1 MKDRRWLMSHKGKMI
16 MLGGLSLL
24 TLTGLGIGLIGCGG
38 GSGSDSPTGP
48 NSQQCEELDEQC
60 WACEDNVVRTDPAC
74 AAATS
79 CLGVDDFWACLP
91 TILGEGSD
99 CEVAI
104 NRACYTLGSACD
116 QAWDA
121 CTTEGSCEKAEYRTW
136 RCELQVL
143 SQIPSCAGA
152 DFCMWADDLYG
163 CVEDTLGE
171 DSECEHQLSLGC
183 YQKGTAGDTWWQ
195 SCHTEHYT
203 CSQTS
208 MNTCLTWLLTQPAC
222 TAEDRQCVQACLTT
236 MDLYSEACWQ
246 QDTGV
251 SNACWETLESRADC
265 QLDACDS
272 VW

>member
-1 MKDRRWLMSHKGKMI
+1 
-16 MLGGLSLL
+16 
-24 TLTGLGIGLIGCGG
+24 
-38 GSGSDSPTGP
+38 
-48 NSQQCEELDEQC
+48 
-60 WACEDNVVRTDPAC
+60 
-74 AAATS
+74 
-79 CLGVDDFWACLP
+79 
-91 TILGEGSD
+91 
-99 CEVAI
+99 
-104 NRACYTLGSACD
+104 
-116 QAWDA
+116 
-121 CTTEGSCEKAEYRTW
+121 
-136 RCELQVL
+136 
-143 SQIPSCAGA
+143 
-152 DFCMWADDLYG
+152 MWADDLYG

-251 SNACWETLESRADC
+251 SDACWETLESRADC